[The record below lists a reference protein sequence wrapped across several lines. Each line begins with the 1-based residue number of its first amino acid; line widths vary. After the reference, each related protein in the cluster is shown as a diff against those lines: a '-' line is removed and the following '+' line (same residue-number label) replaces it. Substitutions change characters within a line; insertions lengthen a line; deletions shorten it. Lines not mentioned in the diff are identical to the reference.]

1 MKTSL
6 VTGASGGIGEAFARR
21 LAARG
26 DNLLLV
32 ARSAEKL
39 ANLCSE
45 LGRAHGVNAQYVALD
60 LSQHDA
66 PKRLFEEAWGRG
78 LEIDLLIN
86 NAGFGL
92 IGDFEE
98 NRLDRQLNMIDLN
111 VRALTELCHCF
122 LGPMRE
128 RRRGAIINV
137 ASTAA
142 FQSVPYFAV
151 YAATKSYVLSLSE
164 ALWDEN
170 RKYGI
175 KVLALCPGVTDTG
188 FFEAAKFDKPN
199 MRAVQTPEEVVETGL
214 KALASGRSHVIS
226 GWTNYL
232 MTEAERLIPRTVITR
247 IAGRALR
254 SQYRKNGK

>member
-1 MKTSL
+1 
-6 VTGASGGIGEAFARR
+6 
-21 LAARG
+21 
-26 DNLLLV
+26 LLLV
-32 ARSAEKL
+32 ARSSEKL

-60 LSQHDA
+60 LSEPDA
-66 PKRLFEEAWGRG
+66 PHRLFEEAWGRG
-78 LEIDLLIN
+78 FEIDLLIN

-92 IGDFEE
+92 IGDFEKSS
-98 NRLDRQLNMIDLN
+98 LDRQLNMIDLN
-111 VRALTELCHCF
+111 VRALTELCHRF

-128 RRRGAIINV
+128 RRSGAIINV

-151 YAATKSYVLSLSE
+151 YAATKSYVLALSE

-170 RKYGI
+170 REYGI

-188 FFEAAKFDKPN
+188 FFEAANTTKPGL
-199 MRAVQTPEEVVETGL
+199 RTVQTPEQVVDTGL
-214 KALASGRSHVIS
+214 KALAAGRNHVIS

-232 MTEAERLIPRTVITR
+232 MTEAERLIPRTLITR
-247 IAGRALR
+247 VAGKAFRAQH
-254 SQYRKNGK
+254 SKNGK